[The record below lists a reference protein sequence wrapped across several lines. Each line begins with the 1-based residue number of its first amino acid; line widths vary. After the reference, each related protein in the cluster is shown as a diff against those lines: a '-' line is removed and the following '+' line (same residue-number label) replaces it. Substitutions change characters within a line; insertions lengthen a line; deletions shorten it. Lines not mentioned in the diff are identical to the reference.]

1 MVFRLQ
7 GSNSQDGVG
16 PRKNMS
22 GSSRALAIF
31 TLVVAGEMIFSL
43 PFHVA
48 RFFRPTV
55 LDVFDLSN
63 AALGDIFAFYGV
75 LAMLAYPPGG
85 ILADHFSARKL
96 LSLSLLA
103 TAAGGCYLAV
113 IPSQSG
119 MYALFAFWGVTSILL
134 FWGALIRATREWGGK
149 FQQGRA
155 FGLLE
160 GGRGLVAA
168 VFASMAVWL
177 FSLLLAEP
185 TGETGTVQQRQA
197 MQAVILFYTLAT
209 ALTAAL
215 VWFFVPET
223 PADRPDIGLAPLRDL
238 NHVIRRRVVWLQAAV
253 VVCAYCG
260 YKGLDNYGLYA
271 NQVLGMDEV
280 EAARFISLAAYLR
293 PVAAILVGLLADRF
307 TASRMV
313 SLMFLLLAVGYAL
326 LSLLFPS
333 LVALVLIYANLVV
346 TFFAVYALR
355 GIYFA
360 LLEETGIDAGHT
372 GAAVGLISFIGFTP
386 DVFFASLAG
395 RILDASPGIVGHQ
408 LFFSMLVGF
417 AVIGLLSSLVLLSG
431 FRRKAFT

>member
-1 MVFRLQ
+1 
-7 GSNSQDGVG
+7 
-16 PRKNMS
+16 MS

>member
-1 MVFRLQ
+1 
-7 GSNSQDGVG
+7 
-16 PRKNMS
+16 
-22 GSSRALAIF
+22 LAIF